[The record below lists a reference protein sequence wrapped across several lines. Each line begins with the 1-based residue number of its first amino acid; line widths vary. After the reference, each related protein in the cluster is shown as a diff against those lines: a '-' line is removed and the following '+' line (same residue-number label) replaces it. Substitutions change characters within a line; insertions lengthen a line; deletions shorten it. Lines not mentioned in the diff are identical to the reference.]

1 MLLYSESAD
10 EGKAVYCWGI
20 IVALVVVRKLS
31 IPSLTHTHAR
41 AQTHPC
47 ARTHTRLLITA
58 WYR

>member
-41 AQTHPC
+41 AHKHTH
-47 ARTHTRLLITA
+47 ARAHTHVC
-58 WYR
+58 